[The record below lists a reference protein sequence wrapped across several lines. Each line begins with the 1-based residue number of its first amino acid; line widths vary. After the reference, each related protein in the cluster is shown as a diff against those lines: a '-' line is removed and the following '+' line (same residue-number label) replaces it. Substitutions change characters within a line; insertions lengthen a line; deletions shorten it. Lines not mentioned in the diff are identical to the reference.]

1 LSASFF
7 DLVMFVIAVVFA
19 FMGMK
24 RGLIREVFRFAG
36 VLGGFLI
43 AFMYCRD
50 MEGLLR
56 GFSSNRQVVS
66 VVAFLTVFLSTFA
79 VVMLVGLLLRKITE
93 AVTLGWLDRLLGMI
107 LGLLKTAVIAW
118 AVCLSIA
125 SLPVQQ
131 IQDQFSRSVVYRAYR
146 VMPKAFSLDAMER
159 WRNAFR
165 RVKPKADDAENDVI
179 DDIID
184 GADGESNDKNVIPAK
199 KRKPLEEVI

>member
-1 LSASFF
+1 LTASFL

-19 FMGMK
+19 VMGAK

-36 VLGGFLI
+36 VLGGFLV

-50 MEGLLR
+50 MEAHMR
-56 GFSSNRQVVS
+56 GFSSNQHVVS
-66 VVAFLTVFLSTFA
+66 VVAFLTVFLITFA

-93 AVTLGWLDRLLGMI
+93 AVTLGWLDGLLGMA

-131 IQDQFSRSVVYRAYR
+131 IQDQFSRSVVFRAYR
-146 VMPKAFSLDAMER
+146 AMPKAFSLTAMER
-159 WRNAFR
+159 TRDAFR
-165 RVKPKADDAENDVI
+165 RVKPVPKDEGDEAVNEMPINME
-179 DDIID
+179 
-184 GADGESNDKNVIPAK
+184 GTRPLTGPALPNLLMQSK
-199 KRKPLEEVI
+199 C